1 MTEVIIL
8 QGFENDLHE
17 GIDYIYY
24 CKQEVVLKAHR
35 VIVIQFPSWKIGY
48 YLSVPCSSPVHDKL
62 DDFHSLKLNC
72 FCQTKVLSISFR
84 DS

>member
-24 CKQEVVLKAHR
+24 CKQEVVLKAH
-35 VIVIQFPSWKIGY
+35 SHT
-48 YLSVPCSSPVHDKL
+48 VPFLENWILPLCSMFITCPR
-62 DDFHSLKLNC
+62 
-72 FCQTKVLSISFR
+72 QIR
-84 DS
+84 